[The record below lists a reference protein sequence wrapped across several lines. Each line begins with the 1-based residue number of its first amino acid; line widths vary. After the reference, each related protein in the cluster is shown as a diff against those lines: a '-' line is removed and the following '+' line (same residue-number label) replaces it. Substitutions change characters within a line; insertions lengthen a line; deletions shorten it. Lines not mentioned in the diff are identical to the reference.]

1 MEKNFDY
8 GQALAEAGRCLLCHD
23 APCSKGCP
31 ALTGPGEFIRKL
43 RLRNITGAIRTV
55 KENNILG
62 GACGVL
68 CPTARLCEKECA
80 ATGIDRPIRIG
91 KLQRFLI
98 EHSWNIGFKPFA
110 SARFELPLPVK
121 GKVAVI
127 GAGPAGLA
135 CAAQLCKNG
144 YQATVFEERSEPG
157 GVLRYGV
164 PDFRLSGEFLK
175 KELDDIKSL
184 GVTFKCLRGI
194 TGADGAEKLLRK
206 GFQAVFV
213 GIGLW
218 SPVRPPFSSTEGSI
232 TPPPACPTLAGPFG
246 PEAGGGVIASVRF
259 LELFRGGKLTQL
271 RKLCAAKSV
280 AVIGG
285 GSVAVDCARTALR
298 LGAKDVYLIYRRS
311 FSQMPAEEAERL
323 EALKEGIHFLLLNQ
337 PTGYARDT
345 RGNLTGVKMIRTRLS
360 PANSCLPDRQ
370 ELAGARRTGEHR
382 RTPINISGSDWVLDV
397 DACIEAVGNKPEE
410 RSLSLGRLIT
420 ADPDTGKTS
429 KAGIFAG
436 GDIVRGPGTVVQAV
450 ADGKAAAKTIMK
462 QLALKSKSKIRV
474 SK

>member
-1 MEKNFDY
+1 MEKSFDY
-8 GQALAEAGRCLLCHD
+8 SQALAEAGRCLLCHD

-43 RLRNITGAIRTV
+43 RLRNIAGAIRTI

-68 CPTARLCEKECA
+68 CPAARFCEKECA

-91 KLQRFLI
+91 RLQRFLI
-98 EHSWNIGFKPFA
+98 EHSWKIGFKPFA
-110 SARFELPLPVK
+110 CARFELPRPVN

-135 CAAQLCKNG
+135 CAAELCKNG

-164 PDFRLSGEFLK
+164 PGFRLSGEFLK
-175 KELDDIKSL
+175 KELEDIKSL
-184 GVTFKCLRGI
+184 GVAFKCSRSI

-218 SPVRPPFSSTEGSI
+218 APVRPPFE
-232 TPPPACPTLAGPFG
+232 
-246 PEAGGGVIASVRF
+246 PEAHPPCRLADAGLRIRRTGGGVIASVRF
-259 LELFRGGKLTQL
+259 LEMFRGGKLAHL
-271 RKLCAAKSV
+271 RKLCGGRSV

-323 EALKEGIHFLLLNQ
+323 EALNEGIHFLLLNQ
-337 PTGYARDT
+337 PTGYARNT
-345 RGNLTGVKMIRTRLS
+345 RGNLTGVKLVRTRLS
-360 PANSCLPDRQ
+360 GKDTPAIS
-370 ELAGARRTGEHR
+370 AGARRPGER
-382 RTPINISGSDWVLDV
+382 RRKPVNINGSDWILDV
-397 DACIEAVGNKPEE
+397 DACIEAVGNKPEDK
-410 RSLSLGRLIT
+410 SLSLGRLIT
-420 ADPDTGKTS
+420 ADPDTGMTS

-450 ADGKAAAKTIMK
+450 ADGKAAAKAIMK
-462 QLALKSKSKIRV
+462 QLALKLKDKIGMLN
-474 SK
+474 